1 VLPYG
6 RHPLG
11 FFGVMTDI
19 QYLDRLPAGWFV
31 LDVMRQKS
39 RGCDWVA
46 LAVDVDPD
54 DLKNHACDFPALF
67 YVHPKEHRPGERKA
81 QHNGSVFRGSTET
94 KTRPEMLLRR

>member
-1 VLPYG
+1 
-6 RHPLG
+6 
-11 FFGVMTDI
+11 MKDI

-39 RGCDWVA
+39 RGWDWVA

-81 QHNGSVFRGSTET
+81 QQQWVRVPGKHRNKDAARDAVEEMIT
-94 KTRPEMLLRR
+94 TRH